1 MKMLIPEVQLL
12 ESSGVELKIE
22 AKFFLKAGDYKV
34 TPSWIS
40 IKVEALSRGSQ
51 APPRPT
57 KVCFNF

>member
-1 MKMLIPEVQLL
+1 MKMLIIPEVQLL

-40 IKVEALSRGSQ
+40 IKVEAL
-51 APPRPT
+51 
-57 KVCFNF
+57 